1 MRGLIAQIF
10 HQGYGAGVA
19 APNSLSYSKGDGDD
33 TPLCEVIE
41 LGREALRQKRS
52 DEVAFDL
59 LRITS
64 IHWLDRIWGR
74 GFESSDDARAKAASR
89 EFCFWHASALS
100 AAAQSGPFI
109 SLKQNHPGCCRRAF
123 TTHRYVSRRS
133 CRASVS

>member
-59 LRITS
+59 LADNEHSLARSNLGSRI
-64 IHWLDRIWGR
+64 
-74 GFESSDDARAKAASR
+74 
-89 EFCFWHASALS
+89 
-100 AAAQSGPFI
+100 
-109 SLKQNHPGCCRRAF
+109 
-123 TTHRYVSRRS
+123 
-133 CRASVS
+133 